1 MQYVYQVIFTSL
13 VVSNSCVCFPSWIK
27 TLSSTSPFL
36 SRTVFC
42 RKHSVPLCSVIR
54 LLILNFVCIDE
65 AQWGRIP
72 FKQMV
77 QKVKRAGRQQQF
89 KTTLNESE
97 NDIKDPYSSHSHYK
111 PEVTDSFN
119 VSIFA

>member
-1 MQYVYQVIFTSL
+1 MQYIYQVIFASL
-13 VVSNSCVCFPSWIK
+13 VVSNSCVYFPSWIR

-42 RKHSVPLCSVIR
+42 RKHSVPLCSAIR
-54 LLILNFVCIDE
+54 LLMLNFVCIDE
-65 AQWGRIP
+65 VQRGRIP

-89 KTTLNESE
+89 KTNEESE
-97 NDIKDPYSSHSHYK
+97 NDIKEPYSRHSDYK

-119 VSIFA
+119 VSIFT